1 MQRYSTL
8 VDYILCR
15 RCKLKEVR
23 DCNVVVAESV
33 EPFSGWGRFRWQRH
47 IGESCRQSWKRERVL
62 QALRG
67 WEKLPEDWIS
77 DSQWYQRA
85 WLEVYLAW
93 RSFQLGQKEIVR
105 TYYNYQT
112 DNCLTNI
119 EEKLHHLYRSNIS
132 TLGQYWM
139 LPQILEHWS
148 GCCRIVSYY
157 SSVFTYDKCFAQV
170 SGSRSLIVQILAWR
184 QHYGWVWNMYITF
197 LLLNTCNSYSCF
209 IILLSLIKSVY
220 NGSVLS
226 DCELY
231 AH

>member
-119 EEKLHHLYRSNIS
+119 EEKWRHFRIDPISVHLANIECYLKYSNIGLVAVELLVIIPLCLLM
-132 TLGQYWM
+132 TNV
-139 LPQILEHWS
+139 LPKYRVAE
-148 GCCRIVSYY
+148 V
-157 SSVFTYDKCFAQV
+157 
-170 SGSRSLIVQILAWR
+170 
-184 QHYGWVWNMYITF
+184 
-197 LLLNTCNSYSCF
+197 
-209 IILLSLIKSVY
+209 
-220 NGSVLS
+220 
-226 DCELY
+226 
-231 AH
+231 